1 MAHNEIYGT
10 DIQKGVVFMADR
22 DLNFQEFVFEGDE
35 WEEAKANWF
44 KRVEQFLQVKAELDQ
59 ARLKGKIIL

>member
-1 MAHNEIYGT
+1 
-10 DIQKGVVFMADR
+10 MADR

-35 WEEAKANWF
+35 WEEAKASWF
-44 KRVEQFLQVKAELDQ
+44 QRVSAFLQVKAELDQ